1 MDVIG
6 VGFGRTGTLSL
17 RAALVQLGFDPC
29 YHFATLFEQPDQAK
43 YWLAAAENDVNALRT
58 ALDGYRA
65 TVDWPGTAFWRELV
79 REYPNAKVILS
90 TRDSAAWY
98 DSMEKTI
105 LRLLLRGEQSAAVAA
120 QFPGQPPEQLVQ
132 TATLVG
138 HRVVVPRCFDGR
150 VDDRD
155 HVIACYERHNEA
167 VRREVPADRLL
178 EYRVGEGW
186 DPICR
191 FLGVEVPD
199 SPYPHLNER
208 PADRGGPVR

>member
-17 RAALVQLGFDPC
+17 QAALVQLGFDPC
-29 YHFATLFEQPDQAK
+29 YHFSTLFEEPDHAK
-43 YWLAAAENDVNALRT
+43 YWLAAAENDVSSLRT

-65 TVDWPGTAFWRELV
+65 SVEWPGTAFWRELMQ
-79 REYPNAKVILS
+79 EYPHAKIILT

-98 DSMEKTI
+98 ESMEKTI
-105 LRLLLRGEQSAAVAA
+105 LNVLRRGEGSTALATH
-120 QFPGQPPEQLVQ
+120 FPDRPAEPLVQ

-138 HRVVVPRCFDGR
+138 HRVIVPRCFDGR
-150 VDDRD
+150 IDDRD
-155 HVIACYERHNEA
+155 HIIACYERHNEA

-178 EYRVGEGW
+178 EYRAGQGW
-186 DPICR
+186 EPLCR

-208 PADRGGPVR
+208 PSDLRGPGR